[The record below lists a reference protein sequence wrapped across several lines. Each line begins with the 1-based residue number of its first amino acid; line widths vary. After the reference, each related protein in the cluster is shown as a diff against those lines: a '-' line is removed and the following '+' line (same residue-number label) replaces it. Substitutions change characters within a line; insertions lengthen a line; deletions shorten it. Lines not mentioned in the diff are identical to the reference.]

1 VFEKCRKFGI
11 SLNPKK
17 TLFGLEEGKL
27 LGYIISKDG
36 IKIDPS
42 IIKAIQKVE
51 HLRNIK
57 EFQSFIDKINFLRRF
72 KDFRVYILH
81 SHTIAY
87 VPDVVVKDILT
98 QDNPDGR
105 RGKWI
110 VVILEY
116 DIEIKPTK
124 LIKGQGL
131 AKLMVESNFHA
142 LDINFL
148 VAVDEQEEQA
158 TPNVKEVFLNSPWYE
173 DLIFVLHN
181 LQAPPGLTKTK
192 ARFIKLKALKY
203 CILDGNLYWKDFG
216 GILLNCLLKY
226 EADKVL

>member
-1 VFEKCRKFGI
+1 LKKNNEGYEKPIAFFSK
-11 SLNPKK
+11 SLRDDALNYNIMEKQM
-17 TLFGLEEGKL
+17 FSL
-27 LGYIISKDG
+27 L
-36 IKIDPS
+36 
-42 IIKAIQKVE
+42 KAIKY
-51 HLRNIK
+51 
-57 EFQSFIDKINFLRRF
+57 
-72 KDFRVYILH
+72 FRVYILH

-87 VPDVVVKDILT
+87 VLNVVVKDILT

-131 AKLMVESNFHA
+131 AKLMDESNFHA

-148 VAVDEQEEQA
+148 VVVNKQEEQV
-158 TPNVKEVFLNSPWYE
+158 TPNVKEVFLNSPWYA

-181 LQAPPGLTKTK
+181 LQYPPGVTKTK
-192 ARFIKLKALKY
+192 GRLIKLKALKY
-203 CILDGNLYWKDFG
+203 CILEGNLYWKDPGLIFF
-216 GILLNCLLKY
+216 NCLLKD
-226 EADKVL
+226 EADGVL